1 MGLIT
6 REERVMKEF
15 TTPLT
20 RLRITRRS
28 VLQGLAMGTAA
39 SAISLPY
46 GGAAL
51 AQDFSGRKLNWLITQ
66 PRIGAAK
73 KLKKMFE
80 AKTGATIELTAIP
93 YDASESQATLDV
105 SSGANQY
112 DIIDYW
118 YASIGAM
125 AENGILV
132 DITGKIEAEKDFIKP
147 EDFLTPFSDIY
158 MNYNDRRWGLPWDGD
173 AHVLFYNQALLDKH
187 GFKVPATWTQY
198 LETAKGITE
207 AEKGNEIYGAV
218 IMGVNIPVAL
228 GSGFV
233 NRVAG
238 YQGRLLTEDNKSAL
252 LEDIQLTC
260 AEQLEAVV
268 PYCFP
273 TPAEVGFENGIP
285 AFLSGRGAM
294 IEFWT
299 DLGIHAENDP
309 NSAIAGKWGVTSLP
323 VGEAGQKP
331 RAALNAGWGLGIS
344 SGSHDKELS
353 WEFIKWATSPAVQLE
368 VSSTP
373 GTFSDP
379 VRESV
384 MTSKEYT
391 SFAPKVAEAQIAAS
405 KAFMPWPKIPE
416 SPQLMRILTDELAKM
431 VAGQQNARE
440 TMETTDRQW
449 KRLLG

>member
-1 MGLIT
+1 MS
-6 REERVMKEF
+6 
-15 TTPLT
+15 LT
-20 RLRITRRS
+20 CP
-28 VLQGLAMGTAA
+28 AF
-39 SAISLPY
+39 
-46 GGAAL
+46 
-51 AQDFSGRKLNWLITQ
+51 AQDYSGQKLNWLVTQ
-66 PRIGAAK
+66 PRIGAAT
-73 KLKKMFE
+73 KLKEMFE
-80 AKTGATIELTAIP
+80 AMTGATIELTAIP

-112 DIIDYW
+112 DMIDYW

-125 AENGILV
+125 AENGIMV
-132 DITGKIEAEKDFIKP
+132 DITDKIEAEKDYIQP
-147 EDFLTPFSDIY
+147 EDFLEPFSDIY
-158 MNYNDRRWGLPWDGD
+158 MEYGGRRYGLPWDGD
-173 AHVLFYNQALLDKH
+173 AHVLFYNQELLDAN
-187 GFKVPATWTQY
+187 GFGVPTTWDEYYDAT
-198 LETAKGITE
+198 KGITE
-207 AEKGNEIYGAV
+207 AGKADGKYGAV

-238 YQGRLLTEDNKSAL
+238 YQGRLLTKDNQSAL
-252 LEDIQLTC
+252 LEDIQLIC
-260 AEQLEAVV
+260 AQQLEKVV

-285 AFLSGRGAM
+285 AFLGGNAAM

-323 VGEAGQKP
+323 VGVAGQKP

-344 SGSHDKELS
+344 TGSQNQDLA

-391 SFAPKVAEAQIAAS
+391 VFAPKVAEAQIAAS
-405 KAFMPWPKIPE
+405 KDFMPWPKIPE

-431 VAGQQNARE
+431 MAGQQNYQE
-440 TMETTDRQW
+440 TMEVTDRQW

>member
-1 MGLIT
+1 MNPRG
-6 REERVMKEF
+6 V
-15 TTPLT
+15 
-20 RLRITRRS
+20 TRRS
-28 VLQGLAMGTAA
+28 VLQGLAMGAA
-39 SAISLPY
+39 AGAISIPMSKP
-46 GGAAL
+46 AFS
-51 AQDFSGRKLNWLITQ
+51 QDFSGQKLNWLVTQ

-73 KLKKMFE
+73 KLKAMFE
-80 AKTGATIELTAIP
+80 AMTGATIELSAIP

-105 SSGANQY
+105 NSGANQF
-112 DIIDYW
+112 DVIDYW
-118 YASIGAM
+118 YASIGAL
-125 AENGILV
+125 AENGVMV
-132 DITGKIEAEKDFIKP
+132 DITDKIEAEKDFIKP
-147 EDFLTPFSDIY
+147 EDFLEPFSDIY
-158 MNYNDRRWGLPWDGD
+158 MEYGGRRYGLPWDGD

-187 GFKVPATWTQY
+187 SLGVPGTWDDY
-198 LETAKGITE
+198 YETAKAITE
-207 AEKGNEIYGAV
+207 AENGDAYGAV

-228 GSGFV
+228 GSGYV

-238 YQGRLLTEDNKSAL
+238 YQGRLLTEDNQSAL
-252 LEDIQLTC
+252 LEDIQITC
-260 AEQLEAVV
+260 AKELERVV

-285 AFLSGRGAM
+285 AFLSGKAAM

-299 DLGIHAENDP
+299 DLGIHAESDP

-323 VGEAGQKP
+323 VGKAGQTP

-344 SGSHDKELS
+344 TGSQNQDLA

-368 VSSTP
+368 VSSTA

-405 KAFMPWPKIPE
+405 KAYMPWPKIPE

-431 VAGQQNARE
+431 MAGQQDAMTMLE
-440 TMETTDRQW
+440 TADKQW

>member
-1 MGLIT
+1 MRNSKLPRRIPG
-6 REERVMKEF
+6 
-15 TTPLT
+15 
-20 RLRITRRS
+20 ITRRS
-28 VLQGLAMGTAA
+28 VLQGLATGTAI
-39 SAISLPY
+39 STLSLPF

-51 AQDFSGRKLNWLITQ
+51 AQDFSGQKLNWLVTQ

-73 KLKKMFE
+73 KLKEMFE
-80 AKTGATIELTAIP
+80 AKTGAMIELTAIP

-112 DIIDYW
+112 DMIDYW

-132 DITGKIEAEKDFIKP
+132 DITDKIEAEKDFIQP
-147 EDFLTPFSDIY
+147 DDFLAPFSDIY
-158 MNYNDRRWGLPWDGD
+158 MSYNDRRWGLPWDGD
-173 AHVLFYNQALLDKH
+173 AHVLFYNQELLDAH
-187 GFKVPATWTQY
+187 SLKVPETWPQY
-198 LETAKGITE
+198 LETAKAITE
-207 AEKGNEIYGAV
+207 AEKGNEKYGAV

-260 AEQLEAVV
+260 AQQLEAVV

-285 AFLSGRGAM
+285 AFLSGRAAM

-323 VGEAGQKP
+323 VGEVGQSP

-344 SGSHDKELS
+344 SGSQNQDLA

-416 SPQLMRILTDELAKM
+416 SPKLMRILTDELAKM
-431 VAGQQNARE
+431 VAGQQNYKE
-440 TMETTDRQW
+440 TMEKTDSQW
-449 KRLLG
+449 QRLLG